1 MVTVKVAISRK
12 ARFNMV
18 FLSIF
23 FSFCEQLMETFGIVS
38 TNAKITVN
46 GVPLMLMM
54 SHTVLMYCQQKKHYG
69 YIVHKWN
76 KICLFLFTE
85 KKNVFT
91 FYFFGSILVDD
102 DDGSIE
108 GWLYCFKRVY
118 LNLKL
123 LKIVLVRNGYRY

>member
-18 FLSIF
+18 FLFI

-69 YIVHKWN
+69 YIVHK
-76 KICLFLFTE
+76 
-85 KKNVFT
+85 
-91 FYFFGSILVDD
+91 
-102 DDGSIE
+102 
-108 GWLYCFKRVY
+108 
-118 LNLKL
+118 
-123 LKIVLVRNGYRY
+123 